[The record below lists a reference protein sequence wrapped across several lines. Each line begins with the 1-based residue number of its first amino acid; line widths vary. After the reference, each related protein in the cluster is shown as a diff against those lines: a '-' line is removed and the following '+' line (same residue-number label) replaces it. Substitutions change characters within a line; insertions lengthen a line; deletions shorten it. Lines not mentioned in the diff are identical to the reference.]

1 MRLPDN
7 YFSIAVLLI
16 MITILGIK
24 VSYETL
30 AFFIL
35 FIASEYLG
43 MTKKRRSNS
52 VTQAISMAAAYFSK
66 TRTEDDTVRR
76 IRRTF
81 RGK

>member
-1 MRLPDN
+1 
-7 YFSIAVLLI
+7 

-30 AFFIL
+30 GFFIL
-35 FIASEYLG
+35 FILSEYLG
-43 MTKKRRSNS
+43 IVKKRRANS

-66 TRTEDDTVRR
+66 TRTEDDTIRR
-76 IRRTF
+76 IRKAF

>member
-1 MRLPDN
+1 
-7 YFSIAVLLI
+7 
-16 MITILGIK
+16 MITFLGIK

-35 FIASEYLG
+35 FITSEYLG

-52 VTQAISMAAAYFSK
+52 VTQAISMAAAYFGK

-76 IRRTF
+76 LRRTF
-81 RGK
+81 RGKR

>member
-1 MRLPDN
+1 
-7 YFSIAVLLI
+7 
-16 MITILGIK
+16 MITFLGIK

-30 AFFIL
+30 AFFAL

-43 MTKKRRSNS
+43 LTKKRKANT
-52 VTQAISMAAAYFSK
+52 VTQLISMAAAYFSK
-66 TRTEDDTVRR
+66 TRTEDDTIRR

>member
-1 MRLPDN
+1 ML
-7 YFSIAVLLI
+7 
-16 MITILGIK
+16 TIFGVK

-30 AFFIL
+30 AFFVL
-35 FIASEYLG
+35 FITSEYLG

>member
-1 MRLPDN
+1 
-7 YFSIAVLLI
+7 

-35 FIASEYLG
+35 FISSEYLG
-43 MTKKRRSNS
+43 IVKKRRTNS
-52 VTQAISMAAAYFSK
+52 VTQAITMAAAYFSK

-76 IRRTF
+76 IRRTL

>member
-1 MRLPDN
+1 
-7 YFSIAVLLI
+7 

-35 FIASEYLG
+35 FATSEYLG
-43 MTKKRRSNS
+43 LTKKRKANT

-66 TRTEDDTVRR
+66 TRTEDDTVRK

>member
-1 MRLPDN
+1 
-7 YFSIAVLLI
+7 

-43 MTKKRRSNS
+43 VTKKRKANS
-52 VTQAISMAAAYFSK
+52 VTQAISMAAAALSK
-66 TRTEDDTVRR
+66 YRTEDDVVRR
-76 IRRTF
+76 YRRTLIK
-81 RGK
+81 RK

>member
-1 MRLPDN
+1 ML
-7 YFSIAVLLI
+7 
-16 MITILGIK
+16 TILGVK

-43 MTKKRRSNS
+43 LTKKRRSNS
-52 VTQAISMAAAYFSK
+52 VTQAISMAAAYFAK
-66 TRTEDDTVRR
+66 HRTEDDTIRR

>member
-1 MRLPDN
+1 
-7 YFSIAVLLI
+7 
-16 MITILGIK
+16 MITILGVK

-30 AFFIL
+30 AFFSL

-43 MTKKRRSNS
+43 MTKKRKSNS

-66 TRTEDDTVRR
+66 TRTEDDYVRR
-76 IRRTF
+76 VKQAL

>member
-1 MRLPDN
+1 
-7 YFSIAVLLI
+7 

-35 FIASEYLG
+35 FISSEYLG
-43 MTKKRRSNS
+43 IVKKRRANS
-52 VTQAISMAAAYFSK
+52 VTQVITMAAAYFSK

-76 IRRTF
+76 IRRAF

>member
-1 MRLPDN
+1 
-7 YFSIAVLLI
+7 
-16 MITILGIK
+16 MITILGVK

-30 AFFIL
+30 AFFAL

-43 MTKKRRSNS
+43 MTKKRRANS

-76 IRRTF
+76 FRRAFTN
-81 RGK
+81 RK

>member
-1 MRLPDN
+1 
-7 YFSIAVLLI
+7 
-16 MITILGIK
+16 MITILGVK

-76 IRRTF
+76 IQYVF
-81 RGK
+81 C

>member
-1 MRLPDN
+1 ML
-7 YFSIAVLLI
+7 
-16 MITILGIK
+16 TILGVK

-30 AFFIL
+30 AFFVL

-43 MTKKRRSNS
+43 LTKKRRSNS

>member
-1 MRLPDN
+1 
-7 YFSIAVLLI
+7 

-24 VSYETL
+24 VSYETF
-30 AFFIL
+30 AFFVL

-43 MTKKRRSNS
+43 VTKRRKANS

-66 TRTEDDTVRR
+66 TRTEDDTVRK

>member
-1 MRLPDN
+1 MLTL
-7 YFSIAVLLI
+7 FGV
-16 MITILGIK
+16 K

-66 TRTEDDTVRR
+66 IRTEDDTVRR

>member
-1 MRLPDN
+1 
-7 YFSIAVLLI
+7 

-30 AFFIL
+30 GFFLLFIL
-35 FIASEYLG
+35 SEYLG
-43 MTKKRRSNS
+43 IVKKRRANS

-76 IRRTF
+76 VRRIF

>member
-1 MRLPDN
+1 
-7 YFSIAVLLI
+7 
-16 MITILGIK
+16 MITLLGIK

-35 FIASEYLG
+35 FISSEYLG
-43 MTKKRRSNS
+43 IVKKRRANS
-52 VTQAISMAAAYFSK
+52 VTQAITMAAAYFSK

-76 IRRTF
+76 IRRTL

>member
-1 MRLPDN
+1 ML
-7 YFSIAVLLI
+7 
-16 MITILGIK
+16 TILGVK

-30 AFFIL
+30 AFFTL

-43 MTKKRRSNS
+43 LTKKRRSNS

>member
-1 MRLPDN
+1 
-7 YFSIAVLLI
+7 
-16 MITILGIK
+16 MITILGVK

-43 MTKKRRSNS
+43 LTKKRRSNS

-76 IRRTF
+76 IRRAIT
-81 RGK
+81 RK

>member
-1 MRLPDN
+1 
-7 YFSIAVLLI
+7 

-30 AFFIL
+30 AFFVL

-43 MTKKRRSNS
+43 MTRKRKANS

-66 TRTEDDTVRR
+66 TRTEDDYVRR
-76 IRRTF
+76 VKRAL

>member
-1 MRLPDN
+1 
-7 YFSIAVLLI
+7 

-35 FIASEYLG
+35 FITSEYLG
-43 MTKKRRSNS
+43 MTKKRKANT

-76 IRRTF
+76 IRRAF

>member
-1 MRLPDN
+1 
-7 YFSIAVLLI
+7 
-16 MITILGIK
+16 MITILGVK

-43 MTKKRRSNS
+43 LAKKRRSNS

-76 IRRTF
+76 FRRAF
-81 RGK
+81 KGKD

>member
-1 MRLPDN
+1 
-7 YFSIAVLLI
+7 

-30 AFFIL
+30 AFFTL

-43 MTKKRRSNS
+43 MTKKRRANS
-52 VTQAISMAAAYFSK
+52 VTQVISMAAAYFSK

-76 IRRTF
+76 FRRALTN
-81 RGK
+81 RK

>member
-1 MRLPDN
+1 
-7 YFSIAVLLI
+7 
-16 MITILGIK
+16 MITFLGIK

-35 FIASEYLG
+35 FITSEYLG

-81 RGK
+81 RGKR

>member
-1 MRLPDN
+1 
-7 YFSIAVLLI
+7 

-43 MTKKRRSNS
+43 LTKKRRSNS
-52 VTQAISMAAAYFSK
+52 VTQAISMAAAYVTSPEFNNW
-66 TRTEDDTVRR
+66 
-76 IRRTF
+76 
-81 RGK
+81 G

>member
-1 MRLPDN
+1 M
-7 YFSIAVLLI
+7 V
-16 MITILGIK
+16 TILGIK

-35 FIASEYLG
+35 FITSEYLG